1 MSVSYIEAERMME
14 DFSYLRVQRTTFKI
28 SDFLAWAQSDR
39 LELNPYYQRR
49 SVWRHPAKSLL
60 IDTIMRGLPVPIII
74 IRDRLD
80 LKSKSVTREVVDG
93 QQRIRTVLT
102 YLGFIPVRYA
112 ENGAPDD
119 WKSFRVL
126 KAHNNDLAK
135 AGTFDS
141 LSENLRRRFL
151 DYEFPAHVL
160 PNDTDDGT
168 VLKIFTRLNSTGVKL
183 TPAEERNAEFHGP
196 FATLVKEL
204 ALTNVHRWRDWRILS
219 DNDISRMVEIDLA
232 ADLCITAAKGEIYA
246 NSKTN
251 INNFYKSLED
261 KIEWEFAN
269 PLHVRFNN
277 VIDQLDRVFDDDLKN
292 GILTNRTIFWAL
304 WTAVYDRIYGL
315 KTPLNVDRR
324 PASLPSNTTR
334 KLHELQRIL
343 SNRETL
349 TPDVSQAISRS
360 STDLEK
366 RRIRFD
372 FLKSSLSW

>member
-1 MSVSYIEAERMME
+1 ME

-49 SVWRHPAKSLL
+49 SVWKHPAKSLL

-80 LKSKSVTREVVDG
+80 LKSKSITREVVDG

-102 YLGFIPVRYA
+102 YLGFIPIRHA
-112 ENGAPDD
+112 ENGASDD
-119 WKSFRVL
+119 WKSFTVL
-126 KAHNNDLAK
+126 KAHNKDLAK

-168 VLKIFTRLNSTGVKL
+168 VLNIFTRLNSTGVKL

-204 ALTNVHRWRDWRILS
+204 AFTNVHRWRDWRILS
-219 DNDISRMVEIDLA
+219 DNDISRMMEIDLA

-251 INNFYKSLED
+251 MNNFYKSLED
-261 KIEWEFAN
+261 EIEWKFAN
-269 PLHVRFNN
+269 ALHGRFNT
-277 VIDQLDRVFDDDLKN
+277 VIDQLNRVFDDDLKN

-304 WTAVYDRIYGL
+304 WTAAYDRIYGL
-315 KTPLNVDRR
+315 KTPLDVDVR
-324 PASLPSNTTR
+324 PAVLPSNTTR
-334 KLHELQRIL
+334 KLHEVQKIL
-343 SNRETL
+343 NDKESL
-349 TPDVSQAISRS
+349 TPDVVQAISRS
-360 STDLEK
+360 STDLKK
-366 RRIRFD
+366 RIIRFD
-372 FLKSSLSW
+372 FLKSLLSW

>member
-1 MSVSYIEAERMME
+1 MSVSYMEPESVME

-28 SDFLAWAQSDR
+28 SDFLAWARSDR

-49 SVWRHPAKSLL
+49 SVWKHPAKSLL
-60 IDTIMRGLPVPIII
+60 VDTIMRGLPVPIII

-80 LKSKSVTREVVDG
+80 LKSKSITREVVDG

-102 YLGFIPVRYA
+102 YLGFMPSSHA
-112 ENGAPDD
+112 MNGNSND
-119 WKSFRVL
+119 WKSFTVL
-126 KAHNNDLAK
+126 KAHNKDLAEVS
-135 AGTFDS
+135 TFDS

-204 ALTNVHRWRDWRILS
+204 ALTNVHRWRDWRILT

-232 ADLCITAAKGEIYA
+232 ADLCITAAKGEIYS
-246 NSKTN
+246 NSKAN
-251 INNFYKSLED
+251 INRFYQSLED
-261 KIEWEFAN
+261 KVEWKFA
-269 PLHVRFNN
+269 HVMHKRFDT
-277 VIDQLDRVFDDDLKN
+277 VIDQLNHVFDDDLKN
-292 GILTNRTIFWAL
+292 GILTNRTMFWAL
-304 WTAVYDRIYGL
+304 WTVVYDKMYGL
-315 KTPLNVDRR
+315 ETPLSADRK
-324 PASLPSNTTR
+324 PATLPHNTAK
-334 KLHELQRIL
+334 KLHDIQRTL
-343 SNRETL
+343 NDRESLAT
-349 TPDVSQAISRS
+349 DVLQAISKS
-360 STDLEK
+360 STDLK
-366 RRIRFD
+366 RRKIRFE